1 MPPPRH
7 ALARYPEGMDPVLK
21 VITGVGLLILVGIA
35 LILVPSSLLLI
46 GTSIFN
52 QGVIELGH

>member
-1 MPPPRH
+1 
-7 ALARYPEGMDPVLK
+7 MDRIYK
-21 VITGVGLLILVGIA
+21 AIAAVGLLILVGIG

-52 QGVIELGH
+52 QGSIDLGH